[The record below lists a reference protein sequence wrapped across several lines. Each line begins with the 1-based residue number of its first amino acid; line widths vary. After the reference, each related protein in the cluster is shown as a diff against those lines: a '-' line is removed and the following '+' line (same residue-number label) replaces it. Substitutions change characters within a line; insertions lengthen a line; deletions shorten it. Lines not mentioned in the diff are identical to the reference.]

1 MSYAAQHARR
11 VKRLTDGVR
20 QFAADSG
27 LSLSTASMKVMNGS
41 RELYRLEDGGTTKPE
56 TLEKYE
62 RRLRLWKAGV
72 NPDRYPACA
81 A

>member
-1 MSYAAQHARR
+1 MSYARQHAKR

-20 QFAADSG
+20 QFAASSG
-27 LSLSTASMKVMNGS
+27 LSLTTASMKVMNGS
-41 RELYRLEDGGTTKPE
+41 RELDRLEGGGTTKPE

-62 RRLRLWKAGV
+62 RRLRMWKSGV
-72 NPDRYPACA
+72 NPDRQPEA